1 MLEEARALREKL
13 QEEKHGASPTEKT
26 ATTPAEAEAPESL
39 SAADAALRS
48 AVAARSL
55 EGLMEAIHG
64 NADGATP
71 EVLDEAR
78 ALRDELKEE
87 KARGIMT
94 TNQQVAIAP
103 GGEPGDCDGLACDG
117 EPAFGEEGFPDH
129 GEPGVT
135 DCWMACEEAAGPCTF
150 CGRPGEWAG
159 SCRKVGPALPPR
171 PSRPLP
177 PPPPNPNP
185 GPSPRTQAQ
194 PYP

>member
-13 QEEKHGASPTEKT
+13 REEKHGASPTEKT
-26 ATTPAEAEAPESL
+26 ATPAEAEAPESL

-87 KARGIMT
+87 KARGRIM

-103 GGEPGDCDGLACDG
+103 GEEPGDCDGLACDG

-135 DCWMACEEAAGPCTF
+135 DCWMACEKAAGPCTF

-159 SCRKVGPALPPR
+159 SCCKVGLALPPALAVA
-171 PSRPLP
+171 PPPEPEPEPRPLP
-177 PPPPNPNP
+177 
-185 GPSPRTQAQ
+185 
-194 PYP
+194 